1 MQDFTVIPA
10 IDLKD
15 GCCVRLRQG
24 IASEQ
29 TVYSQDPVAM
39 AEYWE
44 NQGAA
49 WLHVVDLDGAFQ
61 GKPVHTDLIKKI
73 AGAVNIPVQTGGGLR
88 TDEHIKDL
96 IDNNIARVI
105 LGTRACRNTDDI
117 TRLANLFQDKLAVGI
132 DARNGMVQ
140 ISGWTETTH
149 MEAVTLAAQ
158 IDRAG
163 IKTLIYT
170 DTSSDGMLTGPDIN
184 AICAVCEHT
193 SCQVIASG
201 GIAAVKHIA
210 ELRNLKKSNLIG
222 AIVGKAL
229 YERIVTLKD
238 LQSV

>member
-1 MQDFTVIPA
+1 MQDFIIIPV
-10 IDLKD
+10 IDLKN

-44 NQGAA
+44 NQGAD

-61 GKPVHTDLIKKI
+61 GKPVHAELMKKI
-73 AGAVNIPVQTGGGLR
+73 AGAVNIPVQAGGGLR
-88 TDEHIKDL
+88 TDEHIKHL
-96 IDNNIARVI
+96 IDSGVERVI
-105 LGTRACRNTDDI
+105 LGTRACQDTDDMA
-117 TRLANLFQDKLAVGI
+117 RLADLFQDKLAVGI

-140 ISGWTETTH
+140 ISGWTETTPVD
-149 MEAVTLAAQ
+149 AVTLAAR
-158 IDRAG
+158 ISRAG
-163 IKTLIYT
+163 VKTLIYT
-170 DTSSDGMLTGPDIN
+170 DTSSDGMLTGPDMN
-184 AICAVCEHT
+184 AIRAVCEHA

-210 ELRNLKKSNLIG
+210 ALRNLKKSNLIG
-222 AIVGKAL
+222 VIVGKVL
-229 YERIVTLKD
+229 YEGIVTLKD